1 MAANN
6 TTGTRELPLLP
17 LRDLII
23 FPHMMMPLF
32 VGREKSI
39 NALEEA
45 MSKQTDIVLAA
56 QKDAKTNNPEAKDI
70 FSVGTL
76 GTIIQLLRLPD
87 GTVKVL
93 VEGKKRVRIKNF
105 TGGDNFFTVAIE
117 EISEEVAAPVETQ
130 ALIRSVKN
138 TFETY
143 VKLNKR
149 IPPEILMRVSTIENA
164 GELSDIIVAQLNL
177 KLEDKQ
183 KVLEIFD
190 PGKRLE
196 HLLNLMTGEIEIL
209 EVEKKIRTRVKKQ
222 MERSQKEYYL
232 NEQMQAIQ
240 KELGEKDDYQQEL
253 QDLEEKAA
261 KKKMSAEAKEKVRKE
276 IKKLKMMSAMSAEAT
291 VVRNY
296 IDWVLSL
303 PWNDYA
309 EERHDVKFAEEVLD
323 EDHWGLEKVKE
334 RVLEYLAV
342 LSLAKDLKGPI
353 LCLVGPPGVGKTSL
367 ARSIAR
373 ALNRPFARISLGGVR
388 DEAEI
393 RGHRKTYV
401 GAMPGKILQ
410 ALRKVDKG
418 NPLVL
423 LDEIDKMASDFR
435 GDPSSAM
442 LEVLDPEQ
450 NVNFQDHYLELEYDL
465 SKVMFIATAN
475 SLHTIPR
482 PLLDRMELIN
492 LEGYTETEKFHIGR
506 NYLIPKQVE
515 AHGLKDHK
523 VQIQD
528 SALKNVIRFYTR
540 EAGVRNLERQV
551 ANVCRKVARDI
562 VREEAVSEM
571 KGGKKA
577 KATKAAKAPAK
588 AAKAPK
594 AAAGY
599 VVTPKKLI
607 ELLGPEKYKHGRI
620 EEQNEIGLTNGMAWT
635 EVGGDLLAVEAAV
648 VPGRGKFTVT
658 GQLGDVMKE
667 SCSAAMSYVRSRG
680 PLFALDKE
688 IFQNTDVHI
697 HLPEGATPKDGPSAG
712 IALTTSIV
720 SAIMK
725 IPVKR
730 TVAMTGEVSLRGKVL
745 AIGGLKEK
753 VMAAHRGGIKTII
766 CPKENEKDLKD
777 IPKEILKDL
786 KVILVDHV
794 DQVLV
799 NALDIKN
806 AKELFKVQKERL
818 MGLKANYTGHSLQA
832 HH

>member
-1 MAANN
+1 MAGA
-6 TTGTRELPLLP
+6 TTKELPALPLLP

-39 NALEEA
+39 NALEDA
-45 MSKQTDIVLAA
+45 MSKQTDIILAA
-56 QKDAKTNNPEAKDI
+56 QKDAKTNNPDPKEVYP
-70 FSVGTL
+70 VGTL

-93 VEGKKRVRIKNF
+93 VEGKKRVRIKDFKSN
-105 TGGDNFFTVAIE
+105 DSFFMVIADEIIE
-117 EISEEVAAPVETQ
+117 EVEHPVETS
-130 ALIRSVKN
+130 AMVRSVKT

-183 KVLEIFD
+183 AVLEIFD

-240 KELGEKDDYQQEL
+240 KELGEKDEYQQEL
-253 QDLEEKAA
+253 ADLEEKAA
-261 KKKMSAEAKEKVRKE
+261 KKKMSDEAREKIKKE
-276 IKKLKMMSAMSAEAT
+276 IKKLKMMSPMSAEAT

-303 PWNDYA
+303 PWTEYA
-309 EERHDVKFAEEVLD
+309 VEKHDVKFAEEVLN

-342 LSLAKDLKGPI
+342 LSIAKELKGPI

-373 ALNRPFARISLGGVR
+373 SLNKPFARISLGGVR

-418 NPLVL
+418 NPILL

-450 NVNFQDHYLELEYDL
+450 NCNFQDHYLELEYDL

-475 SLHTIPR
+475 SLHTVPR
-482 PLLDRMELIN
+482 PLLDRMEVIS
-492 LEGYTETEKFHIGR
+492 LEGYTESEKFHIAKQ
-506 NYLIPKQVE
+506 YLVSKQLE
-515 AHGLKDHK
+515 AHGLVDRK
-523 VQIQD
+523 VSIED
-528 SALKNVIRFYTR
+528 STVRNIIRYYTR
-540 EAGVRNLERQV
+540 EAGVRNLERQI
-551 ANVCRKVARDI
+551 ANVCRKVARDL
-562 VREEAVSEM
+562 VRADAVTEM
-571 KGGKKA
+571 KGGKKKSQQDTKKKLATA
-577 KATKAAKAPAK
+577 KP
-588 AAKAPK
+588 
-594 AAAGY
+594 Y

-607 ELLGPEKYKHGRI
+607 ELLGPEKYKFGKI
-620 EEQNEIGLTNGMAWT
+620 EDINEIGLTNGMAWT

-680 PLFALDKE
+680 PLFGLDKE
-688 IFQNTDVHI
+688 YFQNIDVHI

-720 SAIMK
+720 SAILK
-725 IPVKR
+725 IAVKR

-777 IPKEILKDL
+777 IPKEVMKDL
-786 KVILVDHV
+786 KIILVDHV

-806 AKELFKVQKERL
+806 PKELFKVQRERE
-818 MGLKANYTGHSLQA
+818 MGIKANYTGHSFQ
-832 HH
+832 H